1 MVTLTRSASRE
12 HWVLRMPLGS
22 AFSPRKRYEVYR
34 FDRDACRQA
43 RQSDYVVVNLYR
55 TPLGEPMKLHAAD
68 ELLRR
73 LAISPVTL
81 VGRNWQGRKGFSRD
95 LRSRID
101 QR

>member
-1 MVTLTRSASRE
+1 VVAPT
-12 HWVLRMPLGS
+12 
-22 AFSPRKRYEVYR
+22 FSPETTLGPSHAFGLRFLPRKCYEVYR
-34 FDRDACRQA
+34 LDRDACRQA

-73 LAISPVTL
+73 LAVSPVTL
-81 VGRNWQGRKGFSRD
+81 FGRNWQGRKGFSRD